1 MEKLEDMNVEVGCTA
16 SNGIVLINLET
27 SEGFSCM
34 MFSPDQA
41 VKLWRVMGSE
51 QYNTLTA
58 VEVDGKT
65 RITVEV
71 SLDKAGRI
79 TEDCGDMFTL
89 QDDKGN
95 IMLTLTPDQATALAW
110 QIKRCCEEA
119 LNTDYPGGKKIPK
132 VWGKIPKV
140 WVLSWRRL
148 LTGDAAGEGTE
159 LIGGSER
166 VYMTKEGAMFDLP
179 DLLRGFVKDSYAEGH
194 FGPDEDGLGET
205 VEEIMNEASTNGH
218 PGRWLY
224 DGSTQSFEVELS
236 WIPVRP

>member
-1 MEKLEDMNVEVGCTA
+1 MTTKIPMEKPEDMNVEVGCTTK
-16 SNGIVLINLET
+16 NGIVIINLET
-27 SEGFSCM
+27 SGGFRRM

-41 VKLWRVMGSE
+41 VKLWRVMGAE
-51 QYNTLTA
+51 QYNALTA
-58 VEVDGKT
+58 VEVDGNT

-89 QDDKGN
+89 QDDNGN
-95 IMLTLTPDQATALAW
+95 IMLTMTPDQATALAW
-110 QIKRCCEEA
+110 QIKRSCEEA
-119 LNTDYPGGKKIPK
+119 LNTDDPGGK
-132 VWGKIPKV
+132 KIPKV

-148 LTGDAAGEGTE
+148 LTGDAAGEFTE

-179 DLLRGFVKDSYAEGH
+179 DLLREFVKDSHPEGH
-194 FGPDEDGLGET
+194 FGPDGEDLGEK
-205 VEEIMNEASTNGH
+205 VEDVMYDASNNH
-218 PGRWLY
+218 QGRWIY
-224 DGSTQSFEVELS
+224 DGSMQSFEVELS

>member
-1 MEKLEDMNVEVGCTA
+1 MKTRVAMEKPEDMNVEVGCMA
-16 SNGIVLINLET
+16 KNGIVHINLET
-27 SEGFSCM
+27 SKGFRRM
-34 MFSPDQA
+34 LFSPDQA
-41 VKLWRVMGSE
+41 VKLWRVMAAE
-51 QYNTLTA
+51 QYHTLTA

-65 RITVEV
+65 RITVGV

-95 IMLTLTPDQATALAW
+95 VMLTLTPDQATALAW

-119 LNTDYPGGKKIPK
+119 LNTDDPGGK
-132 VWGKIPKV
+132 KIPKV

-148 LTGDAAGEGTE
+148 LTGDAAGEGAE
-159 LIGGSER
+159 MIGGSER
-166 VYMTKEGAMFDLP
+166 VYMTEEGAMFDLP
-179 DLLRGFVKDSYAEGH
+179 DLLRGFVKDSHPEGH
-194 FGPDEDGLGET
+194 FGSDEEGLGEM
-205 VEEIMNEASTNGH
+205 VEEIMNDASNNH

-224 DGSTQSFEVELS
+224 DGSTQSFEVELQ